1 MAALL
6 PVRARFWTAAA
17 VVVVALWSSGA
28 PALVYPVY
36 EQAWGL
42 TPAVITAI
50 FAVYPVVLVV
60 VLVVFGGIS
69 DYIGRRVTM
78 LAGLGSIIVGVLI
91 FALAPDVA
99 WLFAGRIFQG
109 IGVGLALSPA
119 GAALVEYGRSA
130 SRASS
135 INTLATAVG
144 LTIATVLG
152 GGLVQ
157 YAPWPREL
165 TFWVLLVVTVA
176 LAVAVFFL
184 PRNDRSAEPGA
195 RWRPRPIRV
204 PRSLRGVVTAASLG
218 AATSFAVGAVLISL
232 GAQLIK
238 DVLHTDNALVAGIV
252 LAISSM
258 VGGVVSIAARRL
270 APRTA
275 VASGAF
281 LGAFAIGLLVVSANL
296 SSLLLFIVTSVIF
309 GAAYGMLF
317 LGSLGLINRYAQP
330 DHRAG
335 TLSVVYLV
343 AYLGQGTVA
352 IGLGLLATA
361 LGLAP
366 ALSIVGP
373 VLIALALAAGVTAI
387 VAGRPRVVAAA
398 DAVDAATAPATP
410 ASPASSIG
418 R

>member
-1 MAALL
+1 MAATL

-17 VVVVALWSSGA
+17 VAVVALWSSGA

-36 EQAWGL
+36 EQVWNL

-60 VLVVFGGIS
+60 VLVVFGGVS
-69 DYIGRRVTM
+69 DFIGRRATM
-78 LAGLGSIIVGVLI
+78 LAGLASIIVGVLI

-99 WLFAGRIFQG
+99 WLFVGRIFQG

-119 GAALVEYGRSA
+119 GAALVEYGRSTA
-130 SRASS
+130 MASS
-135 INTLATAVG
+135 VNTVATAVG

-157 YAPWPREL
+157 YAPFPREL
-165 TFWVLLVVTVA
+165 TFWVLFVVTVA
-176 LAVAVFFL
+176 LAVLVYFL
-184 PRNDRSAEPGA
+184 PRGDRSAQAGA

-204 PRSLRGVVTAASLG
+204 PRDIRGVVLTASLG

-238 DVLHTDNALVAGIV
+238 DVLHTDNALVAGLV
-252 LAISSM
+252 LAISSV
-258 VGGVVSIAARRL
+258 VGGAVSIAARNL
-270 APRTA
+270 SPRVA
-275 VASGAF
+275 VASGGI
-281 LGAFAIGLLVVSANL
+281 LGAVAIGLLIASADL
-296 SSLLLFIVTSVIF
+296 SSLPLFIVTSVIF
-309 GAAYGMLF
+309 GAAYGLLF

-352 IGLGLLATA
+352 IGLGVLATG

-373 VLIALALAAGVTAI
+373 VLIALAVAATVSAI
-387 VAGRPRVVAAA
+387 LVGRPARSAAA
-398 DAVDAATAPATP
+398 ATVPACPNSPVTDA
-410 ASPASSIG
+410 
-418 R
+418 

>member
-28 PALVYPVY
+28 PALIYPVY

-69 DYIGRRVTM
+69 DYFGRRATM
-78 LAGLGSIIVGVLI
+78 LAGLGSIALGVLI
-91 FALAPDVA
+91 FAIAPDVA
-99 WLFAGRIFQG
+99 WLFVGRIFQG
-109 IGVGLALSPA
+109 VGVGLALSPA
-119 GAALVEYGRSA
+119 GAALVEYGRSV

-176 LAVAVFFL
+176 LGAAVYFL
-184 PRNDRSAEPGA
+184 PRNDRSAAPGA
-195 RWRPRPIRV
+195 RWRPRPIHV
-204 PRSLRGVVTAASLG
+204 PRALRGVVVTASLG

-238 DVLHTDNALVAGIV
+238 DVLHTENALIAGLV
-252 LAISSM
+252 LAISAF
-258 VGGVVSIAARRL
+258 VGGVVSILARTM
-270 APRTA
+270 APRVA
-275 VASGAF
+275 VAAGA
-281 LGAFAIGLLVVSANL
+281 LIGAFAIGLLVASANL
-296 SSLLLFIVTSVIF
+296 SSLLLFIVTSVVF

-317 LGSLGLINRYAQP
+317 LGSVGLINRYAQP

-343 AYLGQGTVA
+343 AYLGQGAVA
-352 IGLGLLATA
+352 IGLGVLATA

-373 VLIALALAAGVTAI
+373 VLIALALAAAASAI
-387 VAGRPRVVAAA
+387 FFGRPGWTHVEDSAQRADERVAEPETGVR
-398 DAVDAATAPATP
+398 P
-410 ASPASSIG
+410 
-418 R
+418 